1 LENREVGFMKVG
13 RFQVMV
19 ILQAARA
26 KDLGLP
32 ASRAKSWGLNRA
44 IFYAAAKR
52 GFKHPVQPVGRGG
65 VGKRPVARPGKTYF
79 LGDEMAYTA
88 KKSNRI
94 YFTIGGEL
102 QTEGDFKRQIEGR
115 FGKHFGDAWKESLA
129 IVRQF
134 SKDVLLSQN
143 RFFSEVYRPRRD
155 ELASKWTE
163 LSE

>member
-1 LENREVGFMKVG
+1 MKVG
-13 RFQVMV
+13 RFQVMA

-26 KDLGLP
+26 KELGLP
-32 ASRAKSWGLNRA
+32 ESRAKSWGLNRA

-52 GFKHPVQPVGRGG
+52 GFKHPAQPVGRAI
-65 VGKRPVARPGKTYF
+65 VGKRPVAKPSKAYF

-88 KKSNRI
+88 KANNRI

-115 FGKHFGDAWKESLA
+115 FGRHFRGAWKESLA

-134 SKDVLLSQN
+134 PKDALLSHN

>member
-1 LENREVGFMKVG
+1 MA
-13 RFQVMV
+13 

-26 KDLGLP
+26 VELGLP
-32 ASRAKSWGLNRA
+32 ESRAKSWGLNRA

-52 GFKHPVQPVGRGG
+52 GFKHVAAPPGRGS
-65 VGKRPVARPGKTYF
+65 VGKRAVAKPGKTYF

-115 FGKHFGDAWKESLA
+115 FGNHFRGAWKESLA

-134 SKDVLLSQN
+134 PKDVLLSHN

-155 ELASKWTE
+155 ELASKWAE